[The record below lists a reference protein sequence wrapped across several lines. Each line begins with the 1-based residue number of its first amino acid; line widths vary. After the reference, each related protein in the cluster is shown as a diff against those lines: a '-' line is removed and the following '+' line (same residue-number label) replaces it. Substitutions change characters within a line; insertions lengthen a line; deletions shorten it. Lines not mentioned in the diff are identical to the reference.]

1 MVLTA
6 SLFNQLLHHFPRTE
20 FGALVKETK
29 AERHARGFTCWTQ
42 FVAMLFCHLA
52 HADSLR
58 VICNGLSCCLGKL
71 KHLGISEA
79 PNKSSL
85 AYANQHRPA
94 ALFQKLFWIALDRF
108 RSQSM
113 LGASQKPFRFKN
125 KLLLL
130 DSTTISL
137 CLSLFPWAQ
146 FKKVKGGVKA
156 HVLLDHDDYMPRFIH
171 FTEASRSDVQ
181 AAHLMPVQRGSIVAM
196 DRAYIDYE
204 LWAKWN
210 TQGVFFVTRLRHDLS
225 IQVVEKRR
233 VPENRNV
240 LEDHLVSL
248 SSQQGQREC
257 PFPLRRITVWND
269 QKQEKIV
276 LLTNHLT
283 FGASTIADI
292 YRQRWQIEVFFKT
305 LKQNLKIKTFVGT
318 SENALLIQ
326 IWTALL
332 ALLLLRW
339 LHCLSK
345 RNWSFSNLAC
355 MLRMNLFTY
364 RDLKDWL
371 TDPFGTPPLEP
382 PSQQLVLELAQSGQP
397 N

>member
-1 MVLTA
+1 MVQTA

-29 AERHARGFTCWTQ
+29 AERHARGFTCWAQ

-58 VICNGLSCCLGKL
+58 IICNGLSCCLGKL

-79 PNKSSL
+79 PSKSGL
-85 AYANQHRPA
+85 AYANRKRPS
-94 ALFQKLFWIALDRF
+94 ALFQQLFWKALERF

-113 LGASQKPFRFKN
+113 FGPSQKPFRFKN

-146 FKKVKGGVKA
+146 FKKAKGGVKA
-156 HVLLDHDDYMPRFIH
+156 HVLLDHDDYMPRFVH
-171 FTEASRSDVQ
+171 FTGAFHSDVQ
-181 AAHLMPVQRGSIVAM
+181 AAHLLPVQRDSIIVM
-196 DRAYIDYE
+196 DRAYIDYD
-204 LWAKWN
+204 LWAKWT
-210 TQGVFFVTRLRHDLS
+210 TQGMFFVTRLRHDLRIKVIEERS
-225 IQVVEKRR
+225 
-233 VPENRNV
+233 VPQNRNIRRDQ
-240 LEDHLVSL
+240 LISL
-248 SSQQGQREC
+248 SSVQGQKEC
-257 PFPLRRITVWND
+257 PFPLRRIEVWNPD
-269 QKQEKIV
+269 EQETIV
-276 LLTNHLT
+276 LLTNHLN

-326 IWTALL
+326 IWTALI
-332 ALLLLRW
+332 AMLLLRW
-339 LHCLSK
+339 LHFLSK
-345 RNWSFSNLAC
+345 RNWSFSNLISL
-355 MLRMNLFTY
+355 LRMNLFTY
-364 RDLKDWL
+364 RDLMDWL
-371 TDPFGTPPLEP
+371 TDPFGTPPLQP
-382 PSQQLVLELAQSGQP
+382 QQLQLDLH
-397 N
+397 

>member
-6 SLFNQLLHHFPRTE
+6 SLFNQLLNHFPRNE
-20 FGALVKETK
+20 FAALVKATK
-29 AERHARGFTCWTQ
+29 AERHARGFTCWAQ

-58 VICNGLSCCLGKL
+58 IICNGLSCCLGKL
-71 KHLGISEA
+71 IHLGIATA

-94 ALFQKLFWIALDRF
+94 ALFQQLFWKTLDRF
-108 RSQSM
+108 RSQSL
-113 LGASQKPFRFKN
+113 LGPSAKPFRFKN
-125 KLLLL
+125 KLLSL

-156 HVLLDHDDYMPRFIH
+156 HVLLDHDDYMPRFVH
-171 FTEASRSDVQ
+171 FTGAFHSDVQ
-181 AAHLMPVQRGSIVAM
+181 AAHAVPIQRGSIVVM
-196 DRAYIDYE
+196 DRAYIDYQ

-210 TQGVFFVTRLRHDLS
+210 TQGMFFVTRLRRDLHVETVDEHPVRRTGNV
-225 IQVVEKRR
+225 IQDDMI
-233 VPENRNV
+233 N
-240 LEDHLVSL
+240 L
-248 SSQQGQREC
+248 SSRQGQRDY
-257 PFPLRRITVWND
+257 PFPLRRIIVWNEETD
-269 QKQEKIV
+269 ELIV

-283 FGASTIADI
+283 FAASTIANI

-326 IWTALL
+326 IWTALI
-332 ALLLLRW
+332 AR
-339 LHCLSK
+339 
-345 RNWSFSNLAC
+345 
-355 MLRMNLFTY
+355 
-364 RDLKDWL
+364 
-371 TDPFGTPPLEP
+371 
-382 PSQQLVLELAQSGQP
+382 
-397 N
+397 

>member
-1 MVLTA
+1 MVQTA

-20 FGALVKETK
+20 FGALVKATK
-29 AERHARGFTCWTQ
+29 AERHARGFTCWAQ

-58 VICNGLSCCLGKL
+58 LICNGLSCCLGKL
-71 KHLGISEA
+71 KHLGISQA
-79 PNKSSL
+79 PSKSNLS
-85 AYANQHRPA
+85 YANQHRPA
-94 ALFQKLFWIALDRF
+94 TLFQQLFWKTLERF

-113 LGASQKPFRFKN
+113 LGPSQKPFRFKN

-171 FTEASRSDVQ
+171 FTGAAHSDVK
-181 AAHLMPVQRGSIVAM
+181 AAHLLPVQPGSIIVM
-196 DRAYIDYE
+196 DRAYIDYD
-204 LWAKWN
+204 LWAKWI
-210 TQGVFFVTRLRHDLS
+210 TQGMFFVTRLRHDLKFKVIEERS
-225 IQVVEKRR
+225 
-233 VPENRNV
+233 VPKNRNIRRDQ
-240 LEDHLVSL
+240 LISL
-248 SSQQGQREC
+248 ASVQGQKEC
-257 PFPLRRITVWND
+257 PFPLRRIEVWNPEL
-269 QKQEKIV
+269 QETIV
-276 LLTNHLT
+276 LLTNHLR
-283 FGASTIADI
+283 FGASTVSDI

-318 SENALLIQ
+318 SENALLVQ
-326 IWTALL
+326 IWTALI

-339 LHCLSK
+339 LHFLSK
-345 RNWSFSNLAC
+345 RNWSFSNLAS
-355 MLRMNLFTY
+355 LLSMNLFTY

-371 TDPFGTPPLEP
+371 INPLATPPLGP
-382 PSQQLVLELAQSGQP
+382 QQLQLDLS
-397 N
+397 